1 MRGEADFVA
10 GIQNLRRAYDYWQS
24 FIRDRPGTRGD
35 KLFSQYCK
43 KMEWIIQDLGSNPL
57 FPDIVRDNIRK
68 EWHADQ
74 FTSPAIVDKIA
85 LLSPEQREVIEEV
98 IETVIRGE
106 HVRIE
111 VEPENIKS

>member
-43 KMEWIIQDLGSNPL
+43 KMEWIVQDLASNPL

-68 EWHADQ
+68 EWNADQ
-74 FTSPAIVDKIA
+74 FTHPAIVDKIA
-85 LLSPEQREVIEEV
+85 LLSPEQRIIIESVIDTILKGETLQLE
-98 IETVIRGE
+98 IEPQKTK
-106 HVRIE
+106 
-111 VEPENIKS
+111 P